1 MAREIG
7 KFVDWDDSQRWE
19 RRSIVMFEATLPPL
33 TAGRNADLSSAK
45 LLSDLGQRG
54 GVSYELRAGRENFW
68 VVAAHGRSDIVSL
81 RCGIDAPIEGE
92 PSLTR
97 RDSDLVCD
105 WRTALG
111 AVRLTVTFPE
121 GSDFAIRCT
130 TSFLPARDTLVPP
143 ARDLFGPEG
152 CTGEIHTTQRGLRT
166 GIFYASYKTP
176 VTASVLY
183 LQNFSS
189 LTDLFETTQTSP
201 AASVG
206 GTLAESGF
214 FVPINADCP
223 LPGGRE
229 FVISD
234 ALLAVVP
241 EFYPAPN
248 EVAGQYFDLL
258 ADMYLALEL
267 PGVGYHDW
275 PERAA
280 KTMRDLCLS
289 PSCTYERGGHRYI
302 MPYVGDTTKPPESM
316 VQLTVLVNTLE
327 YEDWRGFRSPL
338 SATLL
343 SGIDAFYDPAIGSV
357 VRWLPGE
364 DFGDQSEANMNHEA
378 MDSWYLYHSLFNVS
392 RLATLGNAKAR
403 AMLRKSLPFAVRVAR
418 RFDYRWPIFFN
429 LKTLAVVRAE
439 SAPGKGGERDV
450 AGLYALVMLHA
461 HEMFG
466 EPEYLEEAKRA
477 IAAMDGL
484 GFGIGYQTN
493 TTGFAAEAALR
504 LWLLTKERSYLEL
517 SELCLANIF
526 DNMWLWE
533 CDYGKARYYPTFFGL
548 FPLHDAPYL
557 AAYEEM
563 ETQAKFHDYLALGKS
578 GIRPSIRLLLAEY
591 QKYALGRGWFYYPD
605 ALPTD
610 GVAEK
615 SRNGKVERALSIP
628 LEDLQDGSKPS
639 GEVGQE
645 LYGSGLPFVY
655 SGRHYTVVAPENC
668 MIFCDYPIYDFA
680 AKKRGNATLAG
691 FYTGGDARGKC
702 QLRVI
707 PIDAE
712 KPVLAHVVTKRGQ
725 SSQLKATMSI
735 EGHATYDCTGDTS
748 YEIRFTPIRKKRG

>member
-1 MAREIG
+1 ML
-7 KFVDWDDSQRWE
+7 
-19 RRSIVMFEATLPPL
+19 EAALAPL
-33 TAGRNADLSSAK
+33 TVGRNTDLSRAQ
-45 LLSDLGQRG
+45 LLSELRQRG
-54 GVSYELRAGRENFW
+54 GVSYELRAGRDNLW
-68 VVAAHGRSDIVSL
+68 VVASDGSSAIVAL
-81 RCGIDAPIEGE
+81 RCGVSAPIEGE

-97 RDSDLVCD
+97 LDGEWLCD
-105 WRTALG
+105 WRTSLG
-111 AVRLTVTFPE
+111 AVRLKVAFPE
-121 GSDFAIRCT
+121 SAELAVRCT
-130 TSFLPARDTLVPP
+130 TSFLPARDALVPP
-143 ARDLFGPEG
+143 ARDLFGAEG
-152 CTGEIHTTQRGLRT
+152 CTGEVHTTQRGLRT
-166 GIFYASYKTP
+166 GIFYASYEAP
-176 VTASVLY
+176 ATASVFY

-189 LTDLFETTQTSP
+189 LTDLFETTQISP
-201 AASVG
+201 AGTVG
-206 GTLAESGF
+206 GTLAEGGF
-214 FVPINADCP
+214 LVPVNPDCP
-223 LPGGRE
+223 LPGSRE

-234 ALLAVVP
+234 AYLAVVP
-241 EFYPAPN
+241 ASYPAPN

-258 ADMYLALEL
+258 ADIYLALER
-267 PGVGYHDW
+267 PAVAYHDW
-275 PERAA
+275 PERAG
-280 KTMRDLCLS
+280 KTIRDLCIS

-327 YEDWRGFRSPL
+327 YESWRGFRSPL
-338 SATLL
+338 STTLFN
-343 SGIDAFYDPAIGSV
+343 GIDSFYNPSIGSI

-364 DFGDQSEANMNHEA
+364 EFGQQSEANMNHEA

-403 AMLRKSLPFAVRVAR
+403 ALFHKSLAFATRVAR

-477 IAAMDGL
+477 IATMDGL

-504 LWLLTKERSYLEL
+504 LWLLTKDRSYLEL

-533 CDYGKARYYPTFFGL
+533 CDYGRARYYPTFFGL

-591 QKYALGRGWFYYPD
+591 QKYGLDRGWFYYPD
-605 ALPTD
+605 ALPAD
-610 GVAEK
+610 GVAGK

-645 LYGSGLPFVY
+645 LYGSGLAFVY
-655 SGRHYTVVAPENC
+655 SGRHYTLVRSANC
-668 MIFCDYPIYDFA
+668 TIFCDYPIYDCA
-680 AKKRGNATLAG
+680 PKKRGNATVAG
-691 FYTGGDARGKC
+691 FYAGGDGRGKC

-712 KPVLAHVVTKRGQ
+712 KPVLPHVVTKRGQ
-725 SSQLKATMSI
+725 SRHLKGTMSV
-735 EGHATYDCTGDTS
+735 EGHATYDCTGDTW

>member
-1 MAREIG
+1 M
-7 KFVDWDDSQRWE
+7 S
-19 RRSIVMFEATLPPL
+19 EATLAASGRGGSEDASGATRL
-33 TAGRNADLSSAK
+33 TK
-45 LLSDLGQRG
+45 LGQRG
-54 GVSYELRAGRENFW
+54 ETSYELRAGRENLW
-68 VVAAHGRSDIVSL
+68 VVASAGTSDIAAL
-81 RCGIDAPIEGE
+81 RCGVGAPIEGE

-97 RDSDLVCD
+97 RNGELICD

-111 AVRLTVTFPE
+111 AVRLTVTFPKD
-121 GSDFAIRCT
+121 SDFTIRCM
-130 TSFLPARDTLVPP
+130 TSFLSARDTLVPP

-152 CTGEIHTTQRGLRT
+152 CTGQIHTSQRGLRT
-166 GIFYASYKTP
+166 GIFYASYKAP
-176 VTASVLY
+176 VTATVLY

-189 LTDLFETTQTSP
+189 LTDLFETTQTS
-201 AASVG
+201 AAGTVG
-206 GTLAESGF
+206 GTLAEGGF
-214 FVPINADCP
+214 FLPINPDRP
-223 LPGGRE
+223 LPSGRE
-229 FVISD
+229 FVLSD
-234 ALLAVVP
+234 AFLAVVP

-248 EVAGQYFDLL
+248 AVAGQYFDLL
-258 ADMYLALEL
+258 ADMYLALER
-267 PGVGYHDW
+267 PKVGYHNW

-280 KTMRDLCLS
+280 RTMRDLCLS
-289 PSCTYERGGHRYI
+289 PACTYERGGHRYI
-302 MPYVGDTTKPPESM
+302 MPYVSDVTKPPESM

-327 YEDWRGFRSPL
+327 YEDWRGFRGPL

-343 SGIDAFYDPAIGSV
+343 NGIDAFYDSAIGSV
-357 VRWLPGE
+357 VRWLPGA

-378 MDSWYLYHSLFNVS
+378 MDSWYLYHSLFNLS
-392 RLATLGNAKAR
+392 RLASLGNAKAR
-403 AMLRKSLPFAVRVAR
+403 AMFRKSLPFAARVAR

-461 HEMFG
+461 HETFG
-466 EPEYLEEAKRA
+466 DPEYLEEAKRA
-477 IAAMDGL
+477 IATMDGL
-484 GFGIGYQTN
+484 GFAIGYQTN

-533 CDYGKARYYPTFFGL
+533 CDYGKARWYPTFFGL

-563 ETQAKFHDYLALGKS
+563 ETQAKFHDYLALGGS
-578 GIRPSIRLLLAEY
+578 NIRPSIRLLLAEY
-591 QKYALGRGWFYYPD
+591 QKYAVDRGWFYYPD
-605 ALPTD
+605 ALPID

-645 LYGSGLPFVY
+645 LYGSGLAFVY
-655 SGRHYTVVAPENC
+655 ATRHYVPVPAANC
-668 MIFCDYPIYDFA
+668 TIFSTYPLYEYA
-680 AKKRGNATLAG
+680 TKKRGSATVIV
-691 FYTGGDARGKC
+691 FRVGGDKRGGS
-702 QLRVI
+702 QLRII

-712 KPVLAHVVTKRGQ
+712 KPVATYVIKKSGQ
-725 SSQLKATMSI
+725 SSLSTGATTV
-735 EGHATYDCTGDTS
+735 EGHATYDLVGDTT
-748 YEIRFTPIRKKRG
+748 YELRLTPAKKKRA